1 MEIQNWKEILSPY
14 ELAVD
19 EIVLKVRHIM
29 KEYADQGV
37 YCPIEN
43 VLGRV
48 KSISSILA
56 KAKKKNVPIEEITER
71 IEDIAGIRI
80 TRTAVTEVITWW
92 YCIRFRP
99 PLKPI
104 RFRWKFRSERW
115 P

>member
-56 KAKKKNVPIEEITER
+56 KKSQSGSKTLPGFESSAS
-71 IEDIAGIRI
+71 
-80 TRTAVTEVITWW
+80 
-92 YCIRFRP
+92 
-99 PLKPI
+99 L
-104 RFRWKFRSERW
+104 WKISIKW
-115 P
+115 

>member
-19 EIVLKVRHIM
+19 EIVLKVRHM
-29 KEYADQGV
+29 MTEYADQGV

-56 KAKKKNVPIEEITER
+56 KAKKKEKQE
-71 IEDIAGIRI
+71 
-80 TRTAVTEVITWW
+80 
-92 YCIRFRP
+92 
-99 PLKPI
+99 
-104 RFRWKFRSERW
+104 
-115 P
+115 